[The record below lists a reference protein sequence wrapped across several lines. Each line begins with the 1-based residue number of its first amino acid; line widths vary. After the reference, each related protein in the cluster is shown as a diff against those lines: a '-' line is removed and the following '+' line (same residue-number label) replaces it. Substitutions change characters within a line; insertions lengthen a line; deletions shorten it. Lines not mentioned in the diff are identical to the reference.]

1 MKRDRLEY
9 WRGEICEAVYRTAKH
24 ESHSHI
30 DFEINSLITEVTN
43 LLEKENARLEDLIYD
58 ILTEIPETY
67 LTGYSDWGDE
77 LKRLEQEELL
87 KANKGD

>member
-1 MKRDRLEY
+1 MTEAGTKWRL
-9 WRGEICEAVYRTAKH
+9 
-24 ESHSHI
+24 HSRI
-30 DFEINSLITEVTN
+30 EK
-43 LLEKENARLEDLIYD
+43 LEQENARLEDLIYD

>member
-1 MKRDRLEY
+1 MAKGNLKRRAANFKLRIIADL
-9 WRGEICEAVYRTAKH
+9 
-24 ESHSHI
+24 
-30 DFEINSLITEVTN
+30 TE
-43 LLEKENARLEDLIYD
+43 ENARLEDLIYD

-87 KANKGD
+87 KANKEN

>member
-1 MKRDRLEY
+1 MAKGNLKRR
-9 WRGEICEAVYRTAKH
+9 AVNFKLRIIA
-24 ESHSHI
+24 
-30 DFEINSLITEVTN
+30 DLIE
-43 LLEKENARLEDLIYD
+43 ENARLEDLIYD

-87 KANKGD
+87 KANKEN